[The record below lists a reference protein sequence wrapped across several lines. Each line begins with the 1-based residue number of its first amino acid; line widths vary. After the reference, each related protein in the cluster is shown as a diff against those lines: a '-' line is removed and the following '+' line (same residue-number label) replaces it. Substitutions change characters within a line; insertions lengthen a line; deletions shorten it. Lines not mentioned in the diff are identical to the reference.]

1 MRIRLHGT
9 PEETAELLTAL
20 TKVLTIHTIS
30 RPYPDRPPSTFQR
43 TYIDATPRRTQEED
57 TCR

>member
-9 PEETAELLTAL
+9 PEEAAELLTAL

-30 RPYPDRPPSTFQR
+30 RPYPDRPPSTLHR
-43 TYIDATPRRTQEED
+43 IYLDAAPKEETRR
-57 TCR
+57 